1 MSADAVLFRQ
11 CFSAEFAVGLCL
23 VQFDDPLL
31 AILKTGTMVLFYE
44 KTPEELHD
52 CTQQELAKRLYKLT
66 KFSSMTKG
74 NRSYGLCTFRHHQ
87 EARPAGELDSKGTAW
102 KAGEAYR
109 PIISLY
115 HTQLNAYVE
124 GFDFELSVTG
134 TVQFKHG

>member
-1 MSADAVLFRQ
+1 MYR
-11 CFSAEFAVGLCL
+11 
-23 VQFDDPLL
+23 
-31 AILKTGTMVLFYE
+31 IFYE